1 MDAGA
6 PIFNNQP
13 DITMI
18 SQNILEKLNRQVN
31 LEAVS
36 SHLYLQMSAWLL
48 SQELDSTAA
57 FFRGNGLFCFK
68 IADVCITTVC
78 YDGNVWL

>member
-36 SHLYLQMSAWLL
+36 SHL
-48 SQELDSTAA
+48 TC
-57 FFRGNGLFCFK
+57 R
-68 IADVCITTVC
+68 
-78 YDGNVWL
+78 